1 MFDLPHLYFA
11 LVLSAEHFSKS
22 TERNIEE
29 APRMWQPI
37 ISRPTRAIASVLFHR
52 PSSAYLSISM
62 SVRLTVARS
71 LEGHAYF
78 EMLCEPRILLPL
90 LILLVSSFHTVH
102 YKGDFATGS
111 RAWLEIALRADYYST
126 MCDMGLGQR

>member
-1 MFDLPHLYFA
+1 MVVAVAAGLRNQAGAPLT
-11 LVLSAEHFSKS
+11 SA
-22 TERNIEE
+22 
-29 APRMWQPI
+29 
-37 ISRPTRAIASVLFHR
+37 V
-52 PSSAYLSISM
+52 
-62 SVRLTVARS
+62 VAVAAAADPRS